1 MSEQPKAVKQKD
13 SGAKSKDISPSK
25 EMHDKYLQ
33 FVELII
39 VKFVTNMSFNCVKTC
54 FNDCWPTWIQI
65 SNSC

>member
-33 FVELII
+33 FVELIYSQ
-39 VKFVTNMSFNCVKTC
+39 VCYKSEL
-54 FNDCWPTWIQI
+54 
-65 SNSC
+65 